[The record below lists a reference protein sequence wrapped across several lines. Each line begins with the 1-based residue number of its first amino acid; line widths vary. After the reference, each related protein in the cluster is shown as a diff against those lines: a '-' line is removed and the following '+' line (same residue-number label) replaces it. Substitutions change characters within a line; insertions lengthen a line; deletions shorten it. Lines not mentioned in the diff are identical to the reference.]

1 LIAYPDFLTFDLRC
15 ILRRTMVS
23 SSLAP
28 KNPVNY
34 NPVGSES
41 GIVTMVV
48 RFEENSRIP
57 TRALQIYQVL
67 VGLAWNRQTI
77 TYGALSRHQMEG
89 YGTGGILAGPLSC
102 IMTWCREN
110 GLEPL
115 TVLVVN
121 DATGV
126 PGEGLT
132 TVPLRDWP
140 AAQQKV
146 FDFNWFS
153 IMPPSLPEL
162 EEAYRRSSG

>member
-1 LIAYPDFLTFDLRC
+1 
-15 ILRRTMVS
+15 MVS